1 MIMEDY
7 IHIDQHAEE
16 VSALQGIIDD
26 REQEIKDILFDFDY
40 YEGVLIQA
48 IQLLQAAPKTE
59 VVENFFIKNAWLV
72 SDLTSTDSVE
82 SK

>member
-16 VSALQGIIDD
+16 VASLQGIIDD

-40 YEGVLIQA
+40 YEGVLIKT
-48 IQLLQAAPKTE
+48 IKLLQAAPRTE
-59 VVENFFIKNAWLV
+59 EVDNFFIDNAWLI
-72 SDLTSTDSVE
+72 SDLTKE
-82 SK
+82 K

>member
-1 MIMEDY
+1 MMIMEDY

-16 VSALQGIIDD
+16 VAALQGIIDD

-48 IQLLQAAPKTE
+48 IKLLQAAPRTE
-59 VVENFFIKNAWLV
+59 EVETFFIDNAWLV
-72 SDLTSTDSVE
+72 SDLTKE
-82 SK
+82 K